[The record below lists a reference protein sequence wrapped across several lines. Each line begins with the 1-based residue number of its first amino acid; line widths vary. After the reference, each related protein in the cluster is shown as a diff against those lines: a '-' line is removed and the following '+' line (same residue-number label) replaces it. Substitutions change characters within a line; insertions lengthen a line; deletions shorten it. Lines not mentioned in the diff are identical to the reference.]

1 MKKKVFLM
9 LPCIAAVA
17 IAIVVGKKTYELH
30 AYETNSL
37 LMQNVEAL
45 SQKDEGNL
53 KKYKCYNSVTSKDG
67 CMVRYCPTCSYVPG
81 TDPWYSLSSACY
93 K

>member
-37 LMQNVEAL
+37 LL
-45 SQKDEGNL
+45 
-53 KKYKCYNSVTSKDG
+53 
-67 CMVRYCPTCSYVPG
+67 
-81 TDPWYSLSSACY
+81 
-93 K
+93 

>member
-9 LPCIAAVA
+9 LPCIAALA

-45 SQKDEGNL
+45 SSSGDAPGNYNICYSESRVAKGHTYYDCGSCDKVYDEKG
-53 KKYKCYNSVTSKDG
+53 KGTYSKCFK
-67 CMVRYCPTCSYVPG
+67 
-81 TDPWYSLSSACY
+81 
-93 K
+93 